1 MKQAPIVSGLVVLFA
16 LATAYA
22 QPRRSPPPRPLPT
35 APALPATDAGTS
47 TQWVRLRAPGTWQ
60 ADCVASRGCA
70 TPRAIPR
77 CASDLNV
84 RSFAE
89 VVDGRF
95 GLRGRTVT
103 VRGRLSSNAACT
115 EMACPQGVCC
125 NSCGGG
131 SVSLTG
137 TARTSVHTVA
147 LGTGEDP
154 AFQCSGDDS
163 GLCCGIDIPSG
174 DVAVTGVFNP
184 IPRSGGAWRIENPTL
199 CVL

>member
-1 MKQAPIVSGLVVLFA
+1 MKHAPIVSGLVVLFT

-22 QPRRSPPPRPLPT
+22 QPRRSPPPRPQ
-35 APALPATDAGTS
+35 PAVDAGTS
-47 TQWVRLRAPGTWQ
+47 TRWVQLRAPGTWQ
-60 ADCVASRGCA
+60 ARCVASRGCA
-70 TPRAIPR
+70 APRAIPR

-84 RSFAE
+84 RPFAE

-103 VRGRLSSNAACT
+103 VRGRLSAGAACT
-115 EMACPQGVCC
+115 EMGCPQGVCC

-131 SVSLTG
+131 GVSLTG
-137 TARTSVHTVA
+137 TAQTSIRTLA
-147 LGTGEDP
+147 LGMGEDP

-163 GLCCGIDIPSG
+163 GICCGTDIPSG

-184 IPRSGGAWRIENPTL
+184 VPQSGGAWRIENPTL
-199 CVL
+199 CAL